1 MNAIARVEETRR
13 TRLAASDRPDEQLFR
28 SETWAI
34 GYFRG
39 PQAMTR
45 EQVIYE
51 LERACRTLRRMKFP
65 KNGAPPK
72 VESALGCHLPEPMPD
87 RNTAYGA
94 DTVKM
99 TRVLPTMDDLDHF
112 DRVWPWL
119 FHAPLRDRG
128 LVYVRLAYGMGWRK
142 VGRICDCSHETAR
155 YRFEEAL
162 AAIARQL
169 VSRETI

>member
-1 MNAIARVEETRR
+1 MNALAWVEETRR
-13 TRLAASDRPDEQLFR
+13 IRRAVPGSPALGVVRCDHRRDHVGHGHPVAL
-28 SETWAI
+28 
-34 GYFRG
+34 
-39 PQAMTR
+39 AMTR
-45 EQVIYE
+45 EQLIIE

-94 DTVKM
+94 DAVKM

-119 FHAPLRDRG
+119 FHAPMRDRG
-128 LVYVRLAYGMGWRK
+128 LVYVRLAYDMGWRK
-142 VGRICDCSHETAR
+142 VGRICDCSHEAAR
-155 YRFEEAL
+155 YRFEEAMD
-162 AAIARQL
+162 AIARA
-169 VSRETI
+169 I

>member
-1 MNAIARVEETRR
+1 
-13 TRLAASDRPDEQLFR
+13 
-28 SETWAI
+28 
-34 GYFRG
+34 
-39 PQAMTR
+39 MTR
-45 EQVIYE
+45 EQLIIE

-87 RNTAYGA
+87 RHTAYGA
-94 DTVKM
+94 DTVRL

-119 FHAPLRDRG
+119 FHAPMRDRA

-142 VGRICDCSHETAR
+142 VGRLSACSHEDAR
-155 YRFEEAL
+155 RRFDGAVDEIRL
-162 AAIARQL
+162 AHVRGQIK
-169 VSRETI
+169 